1 VSKGLLYL
9 MCWKSTL
16 ASRSKSPTVCLHKP
30 ALTSFPECFL
40 LGTGTMYVPWG
51 TRLNTEE
58 EFWILV
64 PTPCLT
70 SLPTLFHYTFPT
82 MLCPT
87 LYLSRTFTPQE
98 LPAFLLLQTLFSCSN
113 CWTICFS
120 DLSFCL
126 NSKKTPQR
134 NPLYHHMENRPV
146 PMAVPQSLPYL

>member
-1 VSKGLLYL
+1 MLPDPRALLSVYTNLPSLPSPSVSS
-9 MCWKSTL
+9 WER
-16 ASRSKSPTVCLHKP
+16 A
-30 ALTSFPECFL
+30 
-40 LGTGTMYVPWG
+40 GTMYVPWG

-70 SLPTLFHYTFPT
+70 SLPTPFHHIFPT
-82 MLCPT
+82 MFGPT

-113 CWTICFS
+113 CWTICFN
-120 DLSFCL
+120 DLSFCS
-126 NSKKTPQR
+126 NSKRTPQR